1 MLQAASSG
9 KYLDLCLA
17 MLTRHFETPSNFL
30 EKLKL
35 PYGLTK
41 KDQVLTRV
49 HSALK
54 DIADL
59 VPLSPA
65 RIVTIVSDRLE
76 LYRKMKGTVSSRHS
90 SSSTRMLLTQKVFIV
105 GLLMIHKYDMDLPN
119 KKCEMGFQ
127 IGHDLLGQCFLIYF
141 FVNVFW
147 L

>member
-1 MLQAASSG
+1 MMQAASSG

-76 LYRKMKGTVSSRHS
+76 LYRKMKGSVSSPRT
-90 SSSTRMLLTQKVFIV
+90 SSSTKMLLTQKVFIV
-105 GLLMIHKYDMDLPN
+105 RLLMIHK
-119 KKCEMGFQ
+119 
-127 IGHDLLGQCFLIYF
+127 
-141 FVNVFW
+141 
-147 L
+147 